1 MTDDGHHNIEACNG
15 FQLKIQF
22 KNVYC
27 HTNTVECIQYIY
39 AHKEYNTYMPI
50 SNTIQYI
57 YAHKESQYWQVNSVE
72 LIFSSFYNPVLCQQD
87 ICYVTVLQAW

>member
-1 MTDDGHHNIEACNG
+1 MLVKGAPGPHFYIKIVFPGDKIRYQISLGYFNS
-15 FQLKIQF
+15 IQF

-50 SNTIQYI
+50 R
-57 YAHKESQYWQVNSVE
+57 KVNFWTRKFGDFLD
-72 LIFSSFYNPVLCQQD
+72 LISFLK
-87 ICYVTVLQAW
+87 